1 MSMARVKTLWLWF
14 TGGLWVGLVAGAVV
28 GMLAAWDARHRV
40 ASVKVE
46 AQVMLD
52 QAREHEETLRT
63 CERRLGLAE
72 VLAEVHQENFGRART
87 LLGALVDEVRTDDAD
102 LADQLASIVIESQRP
117 ADAGE
122 QLARW
127 LLDTGPR

>member
-1 MSMARVKTLWLWF
+1 MSARRQGLWF
-14 TGGLWVGLVAGAVV
+14 AGGLWVGLVAGAAVGVV
-28 GMLAAWDARHRV
+28 VAWDARHRV
-40 ASVKVE
+40 AMVE
-46 AQVMLD
+46 AEAELLVE
-52 QAREHEETLRT
+52 QATVDGEALRS

-87 LLGALVDEVRTDDAD
+87 LLGVLVEDVRGDDEE

-117 ADAGE
+117 ADAEE

-127 LLDTGPR
+127 LLDKGPPR